1 MDRIKEIA
9 AALLAAVVRCVGSL
23 LSLLSD
29 ASVVRLL
36 KAVRPVV
43 KNPVG
48 REGLDDVIDAFRSGP
63 PYSTLIRRMITES
76 DHEELQ
82 DFLAGALFFKP
93 VDIEK
98 S

>member
-1 MDRIKEIA
+1 MNRMREIA
-9 AALLAAVVRCVGSL
+9 ATLLVLVVRCVGSL

-36 KAVRPVV
+36 KAVRPAVTD
-43 KNPVG
+43 PDG
-48 REGLDDVIDAFRSGP
+48 REGLDDVIDAFLSGP

-76 DHEELQ
+76 DHEELR